1 MTITTTTSTSVWFKR
16 IAAGALLAA
25 GPALVALGAA
35 TDSYADAASTNVGP
49 SRISAGAN
57 MSHPTP
63 HPSFPGQ
70 NNQPQPGTS
79 IHHHHQWN
87 HQGG

>member
-1 MTITTTTSTSVWFKR
+1 MTITTTTTSTSVWFKR
-16 IAAGALLAA
+16 IAAGTLLAV

-35 TDSYADAASTNVGP
+35 TDSYADAASTNAGP
-49 SRISAGAN
+49 N
-57 MSHPTP
+57 MSHPAP

-87 HQGG
+87 HDRG